1 MAERFPNYFYAFGP
15 FRMDPVRRLLL
26 RDNKSV
32 PLPPKAF
39 ELLLL
44 LVENNG
50 QVMEKTELLECLWP
64 GSVVEEANLSQTIY
78 LLRRALADGTE
89 GQQYIETI
97 PKRGYRFVAEVTGSR
112 EENKDADE
120 EDAGKAI
127 LSNERT
133 LKLPKAGETA
143 AQSTRLP
150 VNRRDT
156 FPRWRNLTV
165 YAVVAVL
172 ASLATLAFR
181 LWFPPGTAGLVSGG
195 TVHSLAVLPFKS
207 LSPEDGA
214 NYLGLGMADVLITR
228 LSSLNQIVV
237 QPISAVRGYDRQDAH
252 PLMAGRELKV
262 DAVLDGTF
270 QKLSGRLRVTLRLHD
285 VRDGKTLWS
294 GKFDES
300 FTDIFKVQDS
310 ISEQI
315 ALALALNLT
324 REKRSLAFKR
334 YTDNSAAYERY
345 LKGRY
350 WWSKR
355 TVVGLNK
362 AIGYFDQAI
371 AHAPD
376 YALAFAGL
384 ADCYNLLSIMEAMP
398 PQEAFLK
405 ARSAAFRALDLDNT
419 LAEAHTSLGWIKFVY
434 EWDWNG
440 SEREFKQAIELSPG
454 YSIAHDWYGV
464 CLAQQGRF
472 EDALAELKQAEQLDP
487 ISFVIQVHIGW
498 LHYYAGRYD
507 LAIDRYQKVLEMEPN
522 YAWAR
527 MHLSQAYEQK
537 GMYSEAIAEL
547 QKALALSTNSHR
559 YLARLGRLYA
569 VSGNRLEAQKL
580 LNQLL
585 EMEKERYVSP
595 YSLALVY
602 SGLNDRARALDWLRK
617 GLDQRAGRMVRLQFD
632 PRFSNLR
639 SEPEFERILRRI
651 NPSVQ
656 AAVFSMSAVNSR

>member
-1 MAERFPNYFYAFGP
+1 MAERFSDYFYAFGP

-26 RDNKSV
+26 RDNKSA

-44 LVENNG
+44 LVERNG
-50 QVMEKTELLECLWP
+50 QVMEKTDLLECLWP

-78 LLRRALADGTE
+78 LLRRALADGLD

-97 PKRGYRFVAEVTGSR
+97 PRRGYRFVAEVSTIRGENR
-112 EENKDADE
+112 EVD
-120 EDAGKAI
+120 EDATGRAIFGKEQGLDA
-127 LSNERT
+127 
-133 LKLPKAGETA
+133 PKAGEIAAESTGLTA
-143 AQSTRLP
+143 NGRGA
-150 VNRRDT
+150 
-156 FPRWRNLTV
+156 FPRWRNLPV
-165 YAVVAVL
+165 YAVVAIL
-172 ASLATLAFR
+172 ASLATLVFR
-181 LWFPPGTAGLVSGG
+181 LWLPPGTAGLVSGG
-195 TVHSLAVLPFKS
+195 SVQSLAVLPFKS
-207 LSPEDGA
+207 LNPEDGA

-237 QPISAVRGYDRQDAH
+237 QPISAVRVYDRQDAH

-315 ALALALNLT
+315 AQALALNLT

-362 AIGYFDQAI
+362 AIGHFDQAI
-371 AHAPD
+371 QLAPD
-376 YALAFAGL
+376 YALAYAGL
-384 ADCYNLLSIMEAMP
+384 ADCYNLLSIVEAMP
-398 PQEAFLK
+398 PQEAFPK
-405 ARSAAFRALDLDNT
+405 AKSAALKALDLDIT
-419 LAEAHTSLGWIKFVY
+419 LAEAHTSLGWTKYVY
-434 EWDWNG
+434 EWDWQG
-440 SEREFKQAIELSPG
+440 AESEFRQAIELSPG

-464 CLAQQGRF
+464 CLAQRGRF
-472 EDALAELKQAEQLDP
+472 DEALAELKQAELLDP
-487 ISFVIQVHIGW
+487 ISFFIQVHIGW
-498 LHYYAGRYD
+498 LYYYSGRYD
-507 LAIDRYQKVLEMEPN
+507 LAIDRYQKVLEMDPN
-522 YAWAR
+522 YPWAR

-537 GMYSEAIAEL
+537 GRYAEAIAEL
-547 QKALALSTNSHR
+547 KQVLASATNSQR

-569 VSGNRLEAQKL
+569 LKGDRREAQKL
-580 LNQLL
+580 LNELL

-602 SGLNDRARALDWLRK
+602 AGLNEKERALYWLRK
-617 GLDQRAGRMVRLQFD
+617 GVDQRAGRMVRLQFD
-632 PRFSNLR
+632 PRFNNLR
-639 SEPEFERILRRI
+639 SEPEFERILRSI
-651 NPSVQ
+651 NPTVQ
-656 AAVFSMSAVNSR
+656 AAVFSVPAVNSR